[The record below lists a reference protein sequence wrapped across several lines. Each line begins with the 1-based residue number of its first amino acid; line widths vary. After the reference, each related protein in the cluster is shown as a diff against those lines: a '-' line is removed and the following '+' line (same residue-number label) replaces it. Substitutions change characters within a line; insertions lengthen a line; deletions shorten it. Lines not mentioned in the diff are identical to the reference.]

1 MQNITIYILLWHI
14 YTFISLQI
22 ISQGSVNC
30 VWVRIS
36 KNDKV
41 NTKEV
46 HFPRLVRSRSDKTS
60 ARCRNTS
67 AHRIS
72 TQTIELSWLSINLVQ
87 TEYRELQSLK
97 VAELAA
103 LTTANLHVP
112 RGETSFRERRK
123 KLERNTAIRFDPL
136 EYKLLQPL
144 ENRSVSYRRPA

>member
-30 VWVRIS
+30 IN

-72 TQTIELSWLSINLVQ
+72 TQTIELSWLSINLV
-87 TEYRELQSLK
+87 
-97 VAELAA
+97 
-103 LTTANLHVP
+103 
-112 RGETSFRERRK
+112 
-123 KLERNTAIRFDPL
+123 
-136 EYKLLQPL
+136 
-144 ENRSVSYRRPA
+144 